1 MTQRRKCR
9 RWSRIKFIL
18 IISQLLAKAFE
29 KTDMHFYPLDP
40 LDNHMSPWEKSPQD
54 RLAFLLDSEFGD
66 RTEAWDLRSC
76 SVSHRQILWIPTQW
90 SWHAS
95 RMGWVWW
102 PNVARW
108 NESDETITFG
118 WKLGTPPSCSRPSVL
133 PYQWNIWSQ
142 EFLWKLRNGC
152 FLFAGVI
159 GRLWPFGA
167 NGDHFG
173 RFHLLCYRL
182 SNSTVRKWG
191 FSKYYKLSSM
201 LWNCLRSNW

>member
-1 MTQRRKCR
+1 MVNHISREYIGHQTPDDSKEKVPEVENQIHSHYLSTLNCWQRLSK
-9 RWSRIKFIL
+9 
-18 IISQLLAKAFE
+18 

-40 LDNHMSPWEKSPQD
+40 LDNHISQWEKSPQD

-159 GRLWPFGA
+159 GRHWPFGA

-191 FSKYYKLSSM
+191 
-201 LWNCLRSNW
+201 